1 MAHWGDVTEKA
12 RELAKRERE
21 IYQQQTIPAVLE
33 EMAAEI
39 ERLRA
44 ERDAIEAERRR
55 AVGEAE
61 RLKHYQA
68 NYIKAEEEIFALRA
82 ELADLIHDH
91 SRAQSALSEFAT
103 ENERLRAQVNKD
115 QTR

>member
-39 ERLRA
+39 ERLR
-44 ERDAIEAERRR
+44 
-55 AVGEAE
+55 G
-61 RLKHYQA
+61 
-68 NYIKAEEEIFALRA
+68 

-103 ENERLRAQVNKD
+103 ENERLRAQLNKE
-115 QTR
+115 QTK